1 MSKGATL
8 AGPGLAAH
16 GYDVV
21 AFFTDGKAEIGS
33 DKYAVAHAG
42 GTYRFVSQA
51 HLDAFKADPG
61 KYAPAYGG
69 FCAYGVALGK
79 KFDGDPR
86 YWKIVDGKLYLN
98 LNGDI
103 QAEWSKDIPA
113 TSPRP
118 TPIGAGSS
126 PPRSRRS
133 SHDCMQS
140 PASDSPAEAGRPP
153 GNSMTP
159 SSDIAFSP
167 SVKAVQQRRGSR
179 AGYAKMEGKGGFA
192 TTIDASLAEFIARQR
207 SFYLA
212 TVNADGQPYIQ
223 HRGGPP
229 GFLRVLDEKTLGFA
243 DFSGNRQYISTG
255 NLADNAKATLFLMD
269 YANRMRVKI
278 WGTARAVEND
288 PALTAALFPDGYK
301 ARAEQAIVFTVE
313 AWDANCPQ
321 HIPQMFFAED
331 VAATV
336 ERFERRIAELEA
348 ENARLRAVPSAP
360 RVTSLS

>member
-1 MSKGATL
+1 
-8 AGPGLAAH
+8 
-16 GYDVV
+16 
-21 AFFTDGKAEIGS
+21 
-33 DKYAVAHAG
+33 
-42 GTYRFVSQA
+42 
-51 HLDAFKADPG
+51 
-61 KYAPAYGG
+61 
-69 FCAYGVALGK
+69 
-79 KFDGDPR
+79 
-86 YWKIVDGKLYLN
+86 
-98 LNGDI
+98 
-103 QAEWSKDIPA
+103 
-113 TSPRP
+113 
-118 TPIGAGSS
+118 
-126 PPRSRRS
+126 
-133 SHDCMQS
+133 
-140 PASDSPAEAGRPP
+140 
-153 GNSMTP
+153 MTP

-192 TTIDASLAEFIARQR
+192 TSIDASLAEFIAKQR

-223 HRGGPP
+223 HRGGPA
-229 GFLRVLDEKTLGFA
+229 GFLRVLDDKTLGFA

-313 AWDANCPQ
+313 AWDSNCPQ

-336 ERFERRIAELEA
+336 ARFERRIAELEA

-360 RVTSLS
+360 SVTSLS